1 MNQNLLG
8 RNRHTAP
15 ARRMA
20 ARQVS
25 AALRLG
31 VFACCLATGGVAIGA
46 GLKSLTVCADPGNM
60 PLSNQK
66 GEGFENKIAQVIGA
80 ALGTGV
86 QYYWRPSIERG
97 LMRTTL
103 SEGNCDLW
111 LDMASDTEGAV
122 VLGPL
127 YRSTFVLVYRNDQG
141 INIKSLDDPSL
152 RKLRVGVF
160 QVSAAREALTEH
172 HIIDNTVI
180 HYLSHNADIVA
191 DSQPSYQVQQ
201 VIDGSL
207 DVAAAWGP
215 MAGYYRTVLHAP
227 LTILPINRLEDRVPL
242 EFDMTLAVP
251 RGRPD
256 IKAAIETAVA
266 QHKNEIQAILTD
278 YGVPLI
284 KCEECTVSGDLPS
297 HGPYHPVAPESQTAA
312 ATAKQRAARMADLKR
327 WLKEGANPDDELN
340 NAIVADDV
348 DRVGYLLTHGANVN
362 SHDGGGY
369 TPLISATRSG
379 FTDVATFLAEHKADP
394 NLTDLS
400 GWTPLMWAAWGDDP
414 ALAKML
420 LSHGAKLDSIDKD
433 GLTPLAIAAQNG
445 KLKTT
450 VALLEAGADVNAPVA
465 KGGYTP
471 LMLASISGSGDIVTS
486 LIEHGARV
494 NAANAGGVT
503 ALMIAAAANRST
515 IVGLLLK
522 SGADLNARSEDG
534 RTALGIAQANSNEA
548 VIQVL
553 EDAAR
558 RGGAASG

>member
-1 MNQNLLG
+1 MAIMKNLVDF
-8 RNRHTAP
+8 NF
-15 ARRMA
+15 RRA
-20 ARQVS
+20 G
-25 AALRLG
+25 LL
-31 VFACCLATGGVAIGA
+31 ACCLGA
-46 GLKSLTVCADPGNM
+46 SAAAMGAPLKSLTVCADPGNM

-122 VLGPL
+122 VLSPL
-127 YRSTFVLVYRNDQG
+127 YRSTFVLAYRNDKG
-141 INIKSLDDPSL
+141 IAIKSLDDPAL
-152 RKLRVGVF
+152 KKLRVGVF

-215 MAGYYRTVLHAP
+215 MAGFYKTVAHAP
-227 LTILPINRLEDRVPL
+227 LTILPINMLEDRVPL

-256 IKAAIETAVA
+256 IKAAIEAAVA
-266 QHKNEIQAILTD
+266 GHKSEIQAILTD
-278 YGVPLI
+278 FGVPLV

-297 HGPYHPVAPESQTAA
+297 HGPYKQAPPDVQTAA
-312 ATAKQRAARMADLKR
+312 AAAKQRAGRMADLKK

-340 NAIVADDV
+340 NAIVADDL
-348 DRVGYLLTHGANVN
+348 DRVGYLSTHGANVN
-362 SHDGGGY
+362 SHDGEGY
-369 TPLISATRSG
+369 TPLISATRAG
-379 FTDVATFLAEHKADP
+379 FTDVASFLAEHKADP
-394 NLTDLS
+394 NLPDLS

-414 ALAKML
+414 KLVTML
-420 LSHGAKLDSIDKD
+420 LSHGAKLDSTDKD

-445 KLKTT
+445 KVKATL
-450 VALLEAGADVNAPVA
+450 ALLDAGADVNAPVA

-471 LMLASISGSGDIVTS
+471 LMLASLSGSSDIATS
-486 LIEHGARV
+486 LIEHGAKV
-494 NAANAGGVT
+494 NAANPGGVT
-503 ALMIAAAANRST
+503 ALMIAAAGNRSS
-515 IVGLLLK
+515 IAGLLLK

-534 RTALGIAQANSNEA
+534 RTALSIAQANSNEA
-548 VIQVL
+548 VIKVL
-553 EDAAR
+553 EDASL
-558 RGGAASG
+558 RGVAASG